1 MSSNDLPA
9 AQEALWEMLV
19 RRAVELL
26 PLGLGDLPRIRELL
40 RTSETSRSTGLMVG
54 SVLQSSLDPRTLI
67 THRLSPAFNSLST
80 VFRAARSETARI
92 LFRAS
97 GPLCF

>member
-1 MSSNDLPA
+1 MYLLNDLPT

-40 RTSETSRSTGLMVG
+40 RKHAIVRWILQTQRLSGSPSEKVSAKYSRCTRETSQFTGFMVG
-54 SVLQSSLDPRTLI
+54 SVPRL
-67 THRLSPAFNSLST
+67 RLNSN
-80 VFRAARSETARI
+80 I
-92 LFRAS
+92 L
-97 GPLCF
+97 